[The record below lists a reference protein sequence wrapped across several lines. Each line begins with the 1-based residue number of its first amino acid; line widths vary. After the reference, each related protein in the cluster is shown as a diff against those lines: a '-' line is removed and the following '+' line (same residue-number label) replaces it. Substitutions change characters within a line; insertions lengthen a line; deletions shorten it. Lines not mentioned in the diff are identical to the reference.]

1 MYAGKGKVEIQA
13 QSDGADLIARKGI
26 RIVSTEDRIEITSP
40 KEIVLTAG
48 GSQIKINSSGIFPTT
63 GGKFEVKAGQHVF
76 SGGGRIDIPIL
87 ILPKFP
93 EGKEYTKKIILKDSE
108 GKPLIDC
115 NYFIFFEDGE
125 VESGKTNSRGET
137 HLIETEMS
145 KKFYIH
151 FNKDFDSDLNF
162 QEEF

>member
-1 MYAGKGKVEIQA
+1 MARQYDGSVFVSDEYLLEI
-13 QSDGADLIARKGI
+13 IECI
-26 RIVSTEDRIEITSP
+26 RS
-40 KEIVLTAG
+40 
-48 GSQIKINSSGIFPTT
+48 NS
-63 GGKFEVKAGQHVF
+63 
-76 SGGGRIDIPIL
+76 
-87 ILPKFP
+87 
-93 EGKEYTKKIILKDSE
+93 DSE